1 MLLPKHRRNGTSVRR
16 QGFRSIRRDHHY
28 RPQVERLEDRLV
40 LNYSFGA
47 TPIQWVELNGAS
59 GAMTVINNA
68 DDAAAAINLGSNSI
82 NFYGTT
88 YTGPNSLFASSNGLI
103 TFGSGNTA
111 FMNGDLKSSPT
122 QAAISPFWDDYIKS
136 LANANLTGPMV
147 LSKID
152 TANNCLIIE
161 WNHVNDMTTS
171 PIPVTFETIIQLN
184 TGSTPG
190 NITFNFL
197 QLDVGKGISA
207 SVGIKAAGVQG
218 PNNVVVSFNV
228 INPLVDNNTAI
239 LFQWQ
244 SPVQIPVISS
254 LGTTSTAEQSP
265 DLTFTVNGSNF
276 ANTSFVQF
284 GGTALT
290 TTFINTGLLQ
300 ATIPASLLAE
310 ERSFNVTVVTPG
322 SSGGTSNAVPFMV
335 TDAPLTPSGQLLS
348 STAGQTLTNALVAT
362 FTDPGTDGTTADY
375 SATVTWDDGNGKSHS
390 VNGTVQLISGDSFG
404 VYADNTVPY
413 AREGVYGVTVV
424 IADLGGSQATVTS
437 EVSVADGPLSGT
449 GINFSATEEAAFSG
463 LVARFSD
470 ADPNGAL
477 SDFTATIAWGDG
489 QTSSGIIAAAAG
501 GGFQVSGRHTY
512 AEDGNYQVSV
522 TIADVGGASLTTTGL
537 AGVGDA
543 PLTAQGTNISATEG
557 LAFSGSVATFTD
569 DNPNSPLG
577 DFSATINWGDGSSS
591 AGAVA
596 TAVGGGFMVSGS
608 HTYADE
614 GNYSVSVFIS
624 DVGGASITA
633 NGSAGVADASL
644 AAQGT
649 SISATEGIAFSGN
662 VASFTDGNPNSS
674 AGDFTATINWGDGQS
689 SSGTVGAGT
698 GGGFV
703 VSGSHTYA
711 DEGNHTVSVSIT
723 DVGGNSTSASGSA
736 SVADA
741 ALTAQGI
748 NITGTEGAAF
758 SGNVASFIDANP
770 NGAVGDFTATINW
783 GDGQSSSGTLGAGTG
798 GGFVV
803 SGSHTYAD
811 EGNYTV
817 SVSITDV
824 GGSSATASG
833 SASIG
838 DASLTA
844 QGTSISGTE
853 GAAFSGTV
861 ASFTDANPNGALGDF
876 TATINWGD
884 GQTSSGLIAAGP
896 NGSFLV
902 SGGHVYGDDGNY
914 SVSVQISDFGGATI
928 TATSS
933 ATIGDA
939 ALSAQGTTIT
949 ATQGV
954 TFSGVVATFTDANV
968 GSPLS
973 DFSATIAWGDGSS
986 STGTIQIDPNGGF
999 DVVGSHAYSAAG
1011 TDAIA
1016 IQISDVGGSSA
1027 AANSTTQVAP
1037 ADPSSITAF
1046 GTSFKAFPDQS
1057 FTAVVA
1063 TFSDSNLNFTV
1074 NNFTAVIDWG
1084 DGSSSAG
1091 MVYSDGSGG
1100 FYVNGTHTYQNNGA
1114 KKVVVTIQD
1123 SANAT
1128 AQANTKIVVSNG
1140 GVTTPLTAR
1149 ATVRHSKHHPHA
1161 TLTGSFSDITSNLH
1175 KVLVSWGDGTISELN
1190 LGISSAGTF
1199 SLDHDYSLDF
1209 LDKHCGRAHIHFAV
1223 LNQEGAS
1230 SLPQVFNVNFNTGHH
1245 HFSEGHNAHHH
1256 GENDS
1261 LWDIPGF
1268 DFF

>member
-1 MLLPKHRRNGTSVRR
+1 
-16 QGFRSIRRDHHY
+16 
-28 RPQVERLEDRLV
+28 
-40 LNYSFGA
+40 
-47 TPIQWVELNGAS
+47 
-59 GAMTVINNA
+59 
-68 DDAAAAINLGSNSI
+68 
-82 NFYGTT
+82 
-88 YTGPNSLFASSNGLI
+88 
-103 TFGSGNTA
+103 
-111 FMNGDLKSSPT
+111 
-122 QAAISPFWDDYIKS
+122 
-136 LANANLTGPMV
+136 
-147 LSKID
+147 
-152 TANNCLIIE
+152 
-161 WNHVNDMTTS
+161 
-171 PIPVTFETIIQLN
+171 
-184 TGSTPG
+184 
-190 NITFNFL
+190 
-197 QLDVGKGISA
+197 
-207 SVGIKAAGVQG
+207 
-218 PNNVVVSFNV
+218 
-228 INPLVDNNTAI
+228 
-239 LFQWQ
+239 
-244 SPVQIPVISS
+244 
-254 LGTTSTAEQSP
+254 
-265 DLTFTVNGSNF
+265 
-276 ANTSFVQF
+276 
-284 GGTALT
+284 
-290 TTFINTGLLQ
+290 
-300 ATIPASLLAE
+300 
-310 ERSFNVTVVTPG
+310 
-322 SSGGTSNAVPFMV
+322 
-335 TDAPLTPSGQLLS
+335 LTPSGQLLS

-362 FTDPGTDGTTADY
+362 FTDPDTDGATADY

-413 AREGVYGVTVV
+413 AREGAYGVTVV
-424 IADLGGSQATVTS
+424 IADVGGSQATVTS

-477 SDFTATIAWGDG
+477 SDFTATIDWGDG

-501 GGFQVSGRHTY
+501 GGFQVSGGHTY
-512 AEDGNYQVSV
+512 VEDGNYQVSV

-557 LAFSGSVATFTD
+557 LAFSGAVATFTD
-569 DNPNSPLG
+569 ANPNGPLG

-591 AGAVA
+591 AGTVA

-633 NGSAGVADASL
+633 NGSAAVADASL

-662 VASFTDGNPNSS
+662 VASFTDANPNSSVGDFTATINWGDGQSSSGTIGAGTGGGFVVSGSHTYADEGSHTISVSITDVGGASTSTSSSASVGDAALTAQGINVTSTEAVAFSGNVASFTDANPNSS

-698 GGGFV
+698 AGGFV
-703 VSGSHTYA
+703 VSGTHTYT

-723 DVGGNSTSASGSA
+723 DVGGATATATGSA
-736 SVADA
+736 
-741 ALTAQGI
+741 GI
-748 NITGTEGAAF
+748 A
-758 SGNVASFIDANP
+758 
-770 NGAVGDFTATINW
+770 
-783 GDGQSSSGTLGAGTG
+783 
-798 GGFVV
+798 
-803 SGSHTYAD
+803 
-811 EGNYTV
+811 
-817 SVSITDV
+817 
-824 GGSSATASG
+824 
-833 SASIG
+833 

-844 QGTSISGTE
+844 QGTTSISGTE
-853 GAAFSGTV
+853 GAAFSGAV

-876 TATINWGD
+876 TATIDWGD
-884 GQTSSGLIAAGP
+884 GQTSNGLIATGS

-902 SGGHVYGDDGNY
+902 SGGHVYANEGNY
-914 SVSVQISDFGGATI
+914 SVSAQISDIGGATI
-928 TATSS
+928 SATSS

-939 ALSAQGTTIT
+939 VLSAQGTTVT

-968 GSPLS
+968 GSPMS

-999 DVVGSHAYSAAG
+999 DVVGNHAYSAAG

-1027 AANSTTQVAP
+1027 PASSIAQVAP

-1046 GTSFKAFPDQS
+1046 GTSFKVFPDQS

-1063 TFSDSNLNFTV
+1063 TFTDSNPNLTP

-1084 DGSSSAG
+1084 DGSSSMG
-1091 MVYSDGSGG
+1091 MAYSDGSGG
-1100 FYVNGTHTYQNNGA
+1100 FYVNGTHTYQNNGD
-1114 KKVVVTIQD
+1114 KKVVVSIQD

-1140 GVTTPLTAR
+1140 GATTPLTAR
-1149 ATVRHSKHHPHA
+1149 ATVRHSRHHPHV
-1161 TLTGSFSDITSNLH
+1161 TLNGSFSDITSNLH
-1175 KVLVSWGDGTISELN
+1175 KVVVSWGDGAISVLN
-1190 LGISSAGTF
+1190 LGIGSTGQF

-1209 LDKHCGRAHIHFAV
+1209 LDKHCGHAHIHFAV

-1230 SLPQVFNVNFNTGHH
+1230 STPQVLNVNFNSGHH
-1245 HFSEGHNAHHH
+1245 HFSEGHHHH

-1261 LWDIPGF
+1261 LWDIPGL